1 MLDKILS
8 YDLINYHSIHI
19 TTEGLLKLI
28 IVWLVT
34 KLVLFLIRKAFKISG
49 KKRSLEP
56 EEWMTFFIIIK
67 YFIWLIGITVM
78 LNIIGV
84 NVTMLVAGSSAL
96 LIGLGIGIQH
106 FLYDLFAGL
115 ILLFEKKVTVGT
127 IIELS
132 EGRVIKITNVKM
144 RFSEGTDRDDIRI
157 IIPNSKLLSN
167 QINFW
172 EHNRSKTRFSLDIG
186 VAYGSNPELVSDLIM
201 RAVTEHKD
209 CNKKPLPFVRL
220 VNFGDSSLNFTL
232 FFWSQNKFRI
242 NQVKSDLNKH
252 ILNLFTEN
260 NIQIPFPQRDI
271 HIIQEVKK

>member
-115 ILLFEKKVTVGT
+115 ILLFEKKITIGT

-132 EGRVIKITNVKM
+132 EGRVIKIINVKM

>member
-34 KLVLFLIRKAFKISG
+34 KLVLFLIKKAFKISG
-49 KKRSLEP
+49 KKRSLMP

-115 ILLFEKKVTVGT
+115 ILLFEKKITLGT

-144 RFSEGTDRDDIRI
+144 RFSEGIDRDDIRI

-172 EHNRSKTRFSLDIG
+172 EHKRSKSRFNLDIG
-186 VAYGSNPELVSDLIM
+186 VAYGSNPELVIELIM
-201 RAVTEHKD
+201 LAVTEHKD
-209 CNKKPLPFVRL
+209 CSKKPEPFVRL

-242 NQVKSDLNKH
+242 NQVKSDLNMR
-252 ILNLFTEN
+252 ILQLFTEN
-260 NIQIPFPQRDI
+260 DIQIPFPQRDV
-271 HIIQEVKK
+271 HIIQNTKK